1 MNTLF
6 SVIWMTWMSQNADDA
21 PEAAGSLMVAAIQGS
36 ILLDAVVGGLLLL
49 KMALLGLTLVLNSW
63 LVTRWGRP
71 LDPMVPLYAV
81 VGLGGL
87 AGLVVY
93 LRCLAP
99 EALGIQ
105 RDNSSTRVR
114 LIGTAAWTLRDLLA
128 DQALVA
134 NGTARSVDGYNVLN
148 QQFFAL
154 ELENE
159 AATRRV
165 TAALAD
171 QVTVQL
177 ASFFASRA
185 AS

>member
-1 MNTLF
+1 M
-6 SVIWMTWMSQNADDA
+6 
-21 PEAAGSLMVAAIQGS
+21 
-36 ILLDAVVGGLLLL
+36 
-49 KMALLGLTLVLNSW
+49 
-63 LVTRWGRP
+63 
-71 LDPMVPLYAV
+71 
-81 VGLGGL
+81 
-87 AGLVVY
+87 
-93 LRCLAP
+93 
-99 EALGIQ
+99 
-105 RDNSSTRVR
+105 R

>member
-1 MNTLF
+1 MPNRAGQLF
-6 SVIWMTWMSQNADDA
+6 RQALQQRLEGSGAG
-21 PEAAGSLMVAAIQGS
+21 AAKRYELG
-36 ILLDAVVGGLLLL
+36 
-49 KMALLGLTLVLNSW
+49 ALLS
-63 LVTRWGRP
+63 
-71 LDPMVPLYAV
+71 
-81 VGLGGL
+81 
-87 AGLVVY
+87 
-93 LRCLAP
+93 LAP